1 MNAVWQFE
9 DSALDQAI
17 TALCVAP
24 VQMAI
29 GVSWAVWQVMKV
41 AFAMFVWL
49 FTAASESRQQVAM
62 LAGVIVGS
70 VVLASVWQIGVGVA
84 VVVVLTMVAKRKG
97 KI

>member
-1 MNAVWQFE
+1 MNAAWQFE

-17 TALCVAP
+17 TALCIVP
-24 VQMAI
+24 IQFGI
-29 GVSWAVWQVMKV
+29 GVVWAVWQVVKF

-62 LAGVIVGS
+62 LAAIIGATLIVVS
-70 VVLASVWQIGVGVA
+70 AWQIGVGVA
-84 VVVVLTMVAKRKG
+84 VVAALTVVAKRKG